1 MPFPG
6 GPWDVPDDVS
16 DGKPRLVLLSQ
27 DALEIGADLREVPE
41 IVSRM
46 FERKGADGNGLRSLR
61 NNLLFVVAD
70 ETKVSE
76 MKRAIVR
83 RLALQE
89 LKRPERVKE
98 LAEHQQAKVLE
109 LEKKSE
115 TEAAIAIQQCY
126 RHILYPSRNALGGAG
141 SVQLAHSV
149 IRSKIARLANL
160 GLHANRAS
168 AVK

>member
-1 MPFPG
+1 
-6 GPWDVPDDVS
+6 
-16 DGKPRLVLLSQ
+16 
-27 DALEIGADLREVPE
+27 
-41 IVSRM
+41 M

-61 NNLLFVVAD
+61 NNLVFVVAD
-70 ETKVSE
+70 ETKVNE

-83 RLALQE
+83 RIALQE

-98 LAEHQQAKVLE
+98 LAEHQQAKVFE

-149 IRSKIARLANL
+149 IDIQNASERPGSGQLASRSTTAKPEQGSRRFGLAGFPILYPRPYTLEERANDDAR
-160 GLHANRAS
+160 S
-168 AVK
+168 A